1 MMRKNDLGVTAAEL
15 EILSIDDL
23 DVEELEARLEMT
35 LVPTD
40 SLRPPECGVFVCTI
54 NVCTRNS

>member
-1 MMRKNDLGVTAAEL
+1 MRKNDMGVTTEL

-40 SLRPPECGVFVCTI
+40 NMRPPECNVFICTI
-54 NVCTRNS
+54 NVHGSNG